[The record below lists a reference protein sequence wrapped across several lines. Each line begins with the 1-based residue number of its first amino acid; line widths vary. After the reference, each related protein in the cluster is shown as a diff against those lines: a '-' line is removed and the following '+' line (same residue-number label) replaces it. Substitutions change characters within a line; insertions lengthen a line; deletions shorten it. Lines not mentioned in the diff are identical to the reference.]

1 MAVDVAS
8 GRFEAGVLAGG
19 GVRSGDPASG
29 PDPLE
34 HPATVRSKLSKP
46 ALKRTA
52 VGLPARLLI
61 LTVARC
67 RGQLLSCLG
76 LASIR
81 ERRAYA
87 QFRYPQFLL
96 STELLSTGFSAG
108 ALPAA

>member
-46 ALKRTA
+46 ALKRT
-52 VGLPARLLI
+52 
-61 LTVARC
+61 
-67 RGQLLSCLG
+67 RGWIACT
-76 LASIR
+76 ATNTD
-81 ERRAYA
+81 RR
-87 QFRYPQFLL
+87 
-96 STELLSTGFSAG
+96 
-108 ALPAA
+108 